1 MPRSFV
7 VVESPAK
14 AKIITRF
21 LKEIADDEKASG
33 GVGYAVDASVGHIRD
48 LPKDKAELVANY
60 PDKVETHGK
69 LAGIDP
75 DDHFDVAYVV
85 HAEKKK
91 VVANLKRLFKGADEL
106 ILATDEDRE
115 GEAIGWH
122 VQEVLQPKVPV
133 RRMVFHEITKKAI
146 LEALQNPRELDM
158 KLVEAQEGRR
168 VLDRLVGW
176 ETSPVLWRVFGR
188 GQAASAGRVQS
199 VAVRMVVERER
210 ARMRFRSGQWSDLEA
225 ELSAQDQA
233 FRAALVELDG
243 KRLAEGR
250 DFDPA
255 TGQLA
260 AASENGKGE
269 VVLLNATEADALAG
283 RLRDSQFTVASVESA
298 PFTERPRGPFTT
310 STLQQESSRK
320 LRLGAARTMS
330 IAQRL
335 YERGYITYMR
345 TDSTN
350 LSEQAIT
357 AARTAIREQYGE
369 EYLPAEARTYKS
381 KVKNAQEAHEAIRPA
396 GDRIRS
402 PEEIRNELDADE
414 QRLYELIWI
423 RTISCQMS
431 DARGNKVTIRVT
443 AQSTDN
449 ETATFRAAGK
459 TYAFLG
465 WRRVYVEDVD
475 DGVEQENEAR
485 LPAVAEGERVA
496 CNELLPVS
504 HETKPPARYTEASLV
519 KELEE
524 RGIGRPST
532 YAAVIETIQARNYVW
547 RKGTAMVPAWTAFGV
562 TNLLEQH
569 FGHLVD
575 YSFTANMEEA
585 LDVVARGEGEAE
597 KWLHTFYF
605 GNGTPGL
612 KELVSTENLAT
623 VDPRAVSTIPI
634 GSDDTGHPLV
644 VRVGRYGPYVQREE
658 AETASLPPD
667 LAPDELTIEL
677 ALDLIAKQAAGP
689 KALGTDPETEMPV
702 YVLTGRFGPYVQL
715 GEQEEGTKKKPKR
728 SSLFASQTP
737 ETVTLE
743 EALQLLSLPRS
754 LGDDSEGREVVASPG
769 RFGPYLKRADG
780 DTRSLAAE
788 DQLLSI
794 TMAEAEALFAQPKA
808 RRGRQQK
815 PPIAEL
821 GEHPDTQAPIRVLD
835 GRYGPY
841 VTDGTTNATV
851 PRGTD
856 PAELTLPEAVA
867 LLRARE
873 GMAPKKAKK
882 ATKKAAKKT
891 TKKAAKKATKKTA
904 KKAVK
909 KAAPTLSAGAVVAS
923 VEQPPA

>member
-1 MPRSFV
+1 MAKSLV

-14 AKIITRF
+14 AKTIAGF
-21 LKEIADDEKASG
+21 LGSDFK
-33 GVGYAVDASVGHIRD
+33 VMASVGHVRD
-48 LPKDKAELVANY
+48 LPGSKEEVPDDKKAS
-60 PDKVETHGK
+60 HGR
-69 LAGIDP
+69 LAGIDA
-75 DDHFDVAYVV
+75 DDHFDTVYVV
-85 HAEKKK
+85 HASKKK
-91 VVANLKRLFKGADEL
+91 VVAELKAALKNADEL

-122 VQEVLQPKVPV
+122 VREVLQPKVPV
-133 RRMVFHEITKKAI
+133 RRMVFHEITPTAI
-146 LEALQNPRELDM
+146 REALETPRELDM

-168 VLDRLVGW
+168 ILDRLVGW

-225 ELSAQDQA
+225 ELAAHDQT
-233 FRAALVELDG
+233 FRAGLVELDG

-260 AASENGKGE
+260 TTRDGADRE
-269 VVLLNATEADALAG
+269 VVLLNAAEAEALAG
-283 RLRDSQFTVASVESA
+283 RLRDATFSVASVESA

-310 STLQQESSRK
+310 STLQQEAGRK
-320 LRLGAARTMS
+320 LRLGTARTMS

-335 YERGYITYMR
+335 YERGFITYMR

-357 AARTAIREQYGE
+357 AARGAIREQYGE
-369 EYLPAEARTYKS
+369 EYLPADARVYKS
-381 KVKNAQEAHEAIRPA
+381 RVKNAQEAHEAIRPA
-396 GDRIRS
+396 GDRIRR
-402 PEEIRNELDADE
+402 PDEVRAELDADE

-423 RTISCQMS
+423 RTIACQMS
-431 DARGNKVTIRVT
+431 DARGSKVTIRIT
-443 AQSTDN
+443 APSSAN

-475 DGVEQENEAR
+475 EGEEQENEAR
-485 LPAVAEGERVA
+485 LPAVTEGERVA
-496 CNELLPVS
+496 CNDLNPVS

-575 YSFTANMEEA
+575 YSFTATMEEA

-597 KWLHTFYF
+597 KWLHAFYF

-612 KELVSTENLAT
+612 RDLVSPEQLAT
-623 VDPRAVSTIPI
+623 VDPRGVSTIPI
-634 GSDDTGHPLV
+634 GSDETGHPLV
-644 VRVGRYGPYVQREE
+644 VRVGRYGPYVQREDS
-658 AETASLPPD
+658 ETASLPPD
-667 LAPDELTIEL
+667 IAPDELTIEL
-677 ALDLIAKQAAGP
+677 ALELIAKQAAGP
-689 KALGTDPETEMPV
+689 KSLGTDPDTDLPV
-702 YVLTGRFGPYVQL
+702 FVLTGRFGPYVQL
-715 GEQEEGTKKKPKR
+715 GEQQEGTKKKPKR

-737 ETVTLE
+737 DTVTLE

-754 LGDDSEGREVVASPG
+754 LGEDSEGREVIASPG

-780 DTRSLAAE
+780 DTRSLTSE
-788 DQLLSI
+788 DQLLTV
-794 TMAEAEALFAQPKA
+794 TMAEAEALYAQPKA

-821 GEHPDTQAPIRVLD
+821 GEHPDSQAPVRVLD

-856 PAELTLPEAVA
+856 PAELTLPEAIA
-867 LLRARE
+867 LLRARAE
-873 GMAPKKAKK
+873 MAPKKKV
-882 ATKKAAKKT
+882 KKAAKKP
-891 TKKAAKKATKKTA
+891 AKKTA
-904 KKAVK
+904 KKAAK
-909 KAAPTLSAGAVVAS
+909 KPAKAASTAI
-923 VEQPPA
+923 EQPSA